1 MITASDQG
9 TVVTVDGGKT
19 WSDWYNQ
26 PTGQFYHVE
35 ADGRFPYWV
44 YSGQQDSG
52 TAGTAS
58 RGDYGGLTF
67 REWHPVGADERG
79 WDVPDPADPEI
90 IYGSGLGGSLIRFDN
105 RTGQG
110 TQISPVVETTYARRP
125 TEVKYRYTWIPPVA
139 VSTKKPH
146 ALYFASQVLFR
157 STDRGQSW
165 TEASPDLTGAVPG
178 TPGCDGEVTLANARP
193 CGFGVIYTIAL
204 SPHDEDEMWIGTDSG
219 LIHTTKD
226 GGKTWR
232 DVTPKG
238 LLPWSK
244 VASLDVVTPLRQTMP
259 ERSGAVGSS
268 PYLFAPAA
276 AVRVR
281 RNVSHDTPLPP
292 ETPMGQNPPAGAVI
306 DYVLP
311 RAVAGPVALE
321 ILDSAGRVVRSFSR
335 ADEPATGAAPPHFA

>member
-1 MITASDQG
+1 
-9 TVVTVDGGKT
+9 
-19 WSDWYNQ
+19 
-26 PTGQFYHVE
+26 QFYHVE
-35 ADGRFPYWV
+35 TDGRFPYWV

-125 TEVKYRYTWIPPVA
+125 TEVKNRYTWITPVA
-139 VSTKKPH
+139 VSKKKPH

-178 TPGCDGEVTLANARP
+178 TPGCDGEVTLADARFRP
-193 CGFGVIYTIAL
+193 DVDRDRVRPA
-204 SPHDEDEMWIGTDSG
+204 PARVHDRRARGPGPQGTSVCRHRRGRVRLVRRRRPLAAAPGEPSDRLGRRPPGPRKRPRRGDERPGPLDPG
-219 LIHTTKD
+219 R
-226 GGKTWR
+226 R
-232 DVTPKG
+232 D
-238 LLPWSK
+238 
-244 VASLDVVTPLRQTMP
+244 
-259 ERSGAVGSS
+259 
-268 PYLFAPAA
+268 PAA
-276 AVRVR
+276 A
-281 RNVSHDTPLPP
+281 DD
-292 ETPMGQNPPAGAVI
+292 A
-306 DYVLP
+306 
-311 RAVAGPVALE
+311 
-321 ILDSAGRVVRSFSR
+321 
-335 ADEPATGAAPPHFA
+335 